1 MITKNKLDELV
12 KKYETADFISPDPI
26 SIPHN
31 FKTKKDIEIA
41 GFIASLVAYGSR
53 KVFLKKLDELF
64 KIAQNEPLNFILN
77 FESKILGDFNYRFGK
92 PADFAEIFK
101 IMRTLYEKDG
111 GLEELFKYGYT
122 NLDNP
127 SPFGRG
133 SQCNRASAMDTL
145 TGEGSPNELEQKS
158 YENISSVVRMQKMFS
173 VVTDYFYSRV
183 DKNIG
188 QGFYFM
194 IPDPRKGGAMK
205 RMCMYLRWM
214 VRKPPVDFGIWN
226 FMPAAE
232 LLIPLDVHV
241 ARVSR
246 EMGLLTRKQNDFKA
260 VIELTENLKKFDP
273 QDPSKYD
280 FAIFGLGVDDVH
292 S

>member
-12 KKYETADFISPDPI
+12 KKYETANFISPDPI

-77 FESKILGDFNYRFGK
+77 FEPKILGNFNYRFGK

-101 IMRTLYEKDG
+101 IMRMLYEKDG
-111 GLEELFKYGYT
+111 SLEELFKYGYT
-122 NLDNP
+122 SLDSP
-127 SPFGRG
+127 SPFGKG
-133 SQCNRASAMDTL
+133 SQCYRASAMDTL

-158 YENISSVVRMQKMFS
+158 YENISSMVRMQKMFS
-173 VVTDYFYSRV
+173 VVTDYFYSRA
-183 DKNIG
+183 DKNVG

-194 IPDPRKGGAMK
+194 IPDPHKGGAMK

-214 VRKPPVDFGIWN
+214 VRKPPVDFGIWD
-226 FMPAAE
+226 FMPASE

-260 VIELTENLKKFDP
+260 VLELTENLKKFDP

-280 FAIFGLGVDDVH
+280 FAIFGLGVDEVH